1 MMMAMPAPI
10 VPREEVL
17 DRLLAAFREHGYD
30 GASITRLSEATGL
43 GKASLY
49 HHFKGGKQEMAEAIL
64 IQSGRRF
71 SSLVIA
77 PLRGGGEPRRRLRAM
92 TASLSDF
99 YDRGQGACLLEL
111 FGIGAAGERFR
122 PQLKGAIHR
131 FQNAIA
137 AVLGEA
143 GLDQAEAASRA
154 ENAIV
159 AIQGALVV
167 GRATA
172 DRSVFRRALER
183 LPDSLLG
190 PG

>member
-1 MMMAMPAPI
+1 MAAPI

-17 DRLLAAFREHGYD
+17 DRLLTAFREHGYD
-30 GASITRLSEATGL
+30 GASIARLSEATGL

-49 HHFKGGKQEMAEAIL
+49 HHFKGGKQEMAEAVL
-64 IQSGRRF
+64 IQSGSRF
-71 SSLVIA
+71 ASLVIA

-92 TASLSDF
+92 VAGLGDF
-99 YDRGQGACLLEL
+99 YARGQGSCLLEL

-131 FQNAIA
+131 FQNALA
-137 AVLGEA
+137 AVLIEA
-143 GLDQAEAASRA
+143 GLDQAEATSRA
-154 ENAIV
+154 ENAII

-172 DRSVFRRALER
+172 DRSVFRRTLES
-183 LPDSLLG
+183 LPDSLLARG
-190 PG
+190 